1 VPLTIKM
8 LYDLNI
14 AWTPTTSA
22 ADLERTLRFSASLGY
37 DVVALNHTIGAPVP
51 PQITNPLPKFD
62 PPASTSSSTPQP
74 KLPTVLRRA
83 TLVLSESAQHH
94 RLPQLASAYD
104 ILAVRPQTEESFSAA
119 CQSLDNV
126 SLISLDLTVRQPFTF
141 RPKPCMFAVNRGL
154 RFEVCYAQVLQG
166 PAPAHVIGP
175 KGARNDGGGNAG
187 IGGGTGGGADARAR
201 AAFIGNVASLIRA
214 TRGRGIVISSEARSV
229 LGLRAPADVVNLLH
243 VWGLSTDRATEG
255 LGVLPRGVVVNE
267 GLKRSGFR
275 GVVNIIG
282 VADREP
288 VDVKMGEAEHG
299 ITKASSSAHTRK
311 TQGNKDK
318 KNNNNNNDPP
328 KGNVDFR
335 GEGNKRKNGDDTESA
350 NATGASPGGDGE
362 NQPISKR
369 QAKKLKAALRKQQVE
384 EGTTGT

>member
-1 VPLTIKM
+1 M

-14 AWTPTTSA
+14 AWSPNTSA
-22 ADLERTLRFSASLGY
+22 AELERTLRFSASLGY

-62 PPASTSSSTPQP
+62 PPSSTTSSSSTPQP

-83 TLVLSESAQHH
+83 TLVLSESSQHH

-104 ILAVRPQTEESFSAA
+104 VLAVRPQTEESFSAA
-119 CQSLDNV
+119 CQSLNDV

-141 RPKPCMFAVNRGL
+141 RPKPCMFAVNRGV

-166 PAPAHVIGP
+166 PAPAHVFGL
-175 KGARNDGGGNAG
+175 KGARNDGGNAGMG
-187 IGGGTGGGADARAR
+187 IGGVDARAR
-201 AAFIGNVASLIRA
+201 AAFIGNVSSLIRA

-275 GVVNIIG
+275 GVVDIVG
-282 VADREP
+282 VADREQA
-288 VDVKMGEAEHG
+288 DVEMDEAG
-299 ITKASSSAHTRK
+299 DDNAKAASSTNTGKA
-311 TQGNKDK
+311 QGGKDK
-318 KNNNNNNDPP
+318 KYKNNNQKVN
-328 KGNVDFR
+328 G
-335 GEGNKRKNGDDTESA
+335 GEGGGNKRKNGDDAESA
-350 NATGASPGGDGE
+350 NANGSANPGCDGE
-362 NQPISKR
+362 NQQMSKR
-369 QAKKLKAALRKQQVE
+369 QAKKFKAALRKQQME
-384 EGTTGT
+384 EETTGT